1 MSARKRVLVV
11 AHRTADSADLIAA
24 LRRRHARTPTGLTL
38 LVPAVPRGFAWA
50 ADMKSGWAEAIA
62 RAEAAARRMRAAGL
76 ELDGVVVGDPDPF
89 AAAGD
94 VLHEGSFDE
103 VIVSALP
110 HSVSRW
116 LRLSLPDRLRRA
128 FAVPVTQ
135 VIAHPSTRRAPVRRR
150 EAVGAVEV

>member
-1 MSARKRVLVV
+1 MSARSRVLVV
-11 AHRTADSADLIAA
+11 ANRTADSPELIA
-24 LRRRHARTPTGLTL
+24 LLCRRNARAPFRLTL
-38 LVPAVPRGFAWA
+38 LVPAVPRGLAWA
-50 ADMKSGWAEAIA
+50 ADMKSGWSEAID

-94 VLHEGSFDE
+94 VLHDGAFDE
-103 VIVSALP
+103 VIVSTLP

-135 VIAHPSTRRAPVRRR
+135 IAADPRAQRSV
-150 EAVGAVEV
+150 VGAAA